1 MLSMIGD
8 LNKRQGLLQTISFQ
22 IYKLT
27 NLQLMLVMEKL
38 SLTFSSINWLKLLS
52 LYLVLFQILHLI
64 FVFGLYLLHMVN
76 LQLSS
81 LKILWSQVLN
91 LTQQL
96 VSSLVYGLAISYG
109 HHSHSQCLWAW
120 TFLNVSF
127 TLYVFI
133 GSNSKINFTRVKVT
147 NSYLFH
153 IITHLKNLQ
162 ENELCYC
169 SYYISI

>member
-8 LNKRQGLLQTISFQ
+8 LNKSPEQLQTISFQ
-22 IYKLT
+22 IYNLV
-27 NLQLMLVMEKL
+27 NLQLKLVMEKL
-38 SLTFSSINWLKLLS
+38 SLTFSSINWLKQLS
-52 LYLVLFQILHLI
+52 LFLVPFQILHLI
-64 FVFGLYLLHMVN
+64 SVSGPFLLLMVN
-76 LQLSS
+76 LLLSS

-96 VSSLVYGLAISYG
+96 ESSLVYGLAISYG

-162 ENELCYC
+162 EIELCYC
-169 SYYISI
+169 S